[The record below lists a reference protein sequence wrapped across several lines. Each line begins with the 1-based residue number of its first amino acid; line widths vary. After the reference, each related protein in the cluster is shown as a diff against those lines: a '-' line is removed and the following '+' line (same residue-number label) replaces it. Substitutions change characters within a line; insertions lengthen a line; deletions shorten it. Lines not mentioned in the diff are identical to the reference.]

1 MLKKGGCAM
10 EPMDLIRDKF
20 NQECEISTVR
30 RLLMVHFNM
39 TEEQA
44 QAEIDEYFRI
54 VDMLD
59 KERKENERL

>member
-1 MLKKGGCAM
+1 MDM

-20 NQECEISTVR
+20 NQECEIGTVR
-30 RLLMVHFNM
+30 RLLTVHFDM

-54 VDMLD
+54 VEWIDR
-59 KERKENERL
+59 ERKEKGEL

>member
-1 MLKKGGCAM
+1 MDM

-30 RLLMVHFNM
+30 RLLTVHFNM

-44 QAEIDEYFRI
+44 QAEIDEYFKI
-54 VDMLD
+54 VDILD
-59 KERKENERL
+59 EERKKGQGL

>member
-1 MLKKGGCAM
+1 M
-10 EPMDLIRDKF
+10 EMDPMDLIRDKF
-20 NQECEISTVR
+20 SQECEIGTVR
-30 RLLMVHFNM
+30 RLLTVHFDM

-59 KERKENERL
+59 EERKGKEL

>member
-1 MLKKGGCAM
+1 M

-20 NQECEISTVR
+20 SQECEIGTVR
-30 RLLMVHFNM
+30 RLLMVHFDM
-39 TEEQA
+39 TEDQA